1 MKCFYR
7 NETLHQTG
15 SVDAGHNRK
24 ALPRRELARGM
35 AYATH
40 TLEGSN
46 SLFEGCDDV
55 YFTYPSQIR
64 SDYCGIGGSR
74 LWRLQQ
80 PDKSVFLPAQSSFPI
95 DGQSRVVL
103 PLHPYLGC
111 LGLRRLCE

>member
-15 SVDAGHNRK
+15 HSLRVTNRK
-24 ALPRRELARGM
+24 ALCTIELEWGT

-55 YFTYPSQIR
+55 YFTYPSQIH
-64 SDYCGIGGSR
+64 SDYCGLGGSR

-80 PDKSVFLPAQSSFPI
+80 PDQSVFLQAEGSFPI
-95 DGQSRVVL
+95 DGQSRVVF

-111 LGLRRLCE
+111 LGLRRLSQ